1 MSGLQRS
8 GHFTSDFK
16 LRIRVQAA
24 SSLEPQKAECNFPLL
39 FYMCSNTLLT
49 PVNRL
54 SCVNLVEF
62 PFKFFFF
69 FQRGLRVP
77 SVTTLTKN
85 VTTSYPQTSA
95 HFISLHT
102 VSKTTYGVSFQR
114 FTTVGYNK
122 LKGAVYAP
130 STSQSVWTSQQEQQR
145 RRSSSSRRKETVPL
159 RWPEQWG
166 GW

>member
-16 LRIRVQAA
+16 LLPQVTSLEAGIRVQAA

-69 FQRGLRVP
+69 FSKRSQGTISNYINQKCNHILP
-77 SVTTLTKN
+77 SDFCTFHITAYCLKN
-85 VTTSYPQTSA
+85 NLWSVLP
-95 HFISLHT
+95 T
-102 VSKTTYGVSFQR
+102 VHY
-114 FTTVGYNK
+114 
-122 LKGAVYAP
+122 
-130 STSQSVWTSQQEQQR
+130 
-145 RRSSSSRRKETVPL
+145 SRL
-159 RWPEQWG
+159 
-166 GW
+166 